1 MYWVLYTSSIQH
13 KDREHGEKGKLSPE
27 IRHILALA
35 PLSLQR
41 TPQSSLCAGD
51 GASLTPPAEAGSSG
65 RRAGTS
71 FMSELSAGNAPSL
84 PGSPALPAAP
94 SAALN
99 KFSPLGEKRVQRDI
113 FSYEESVSQPESDSL
128 VSEDEDEEDD
138 EEESEEELLALRRD
152 GWVWVSAAGFS
163 AGGRKQNNIKMCS
176 EENKENYIMLHG
188 CSFWSF
194 FNTGTSLVGVDK
206 SFTLQPWTTYVWSS
220 SASFQSWADRWRP
233 SAFSPAPSAS
243 PERALPA
250 TFQHCSY
257 SLQTEDENINELE
270 NFNQRSTNP
279 VLIHFL
285 PNVLWGSLTVRLS
298 GFLPQTRHDVS
309 LQLPQRRRLQR
320 LEVYL
325 NLLGVGVSERRLTG
339 LDDVNDTA
347 ELFAGQLVDVQAEL
361 ALLVVRHRRRLLLF
375 VWVKMAHEG
384 IVGHLRDDVG
394 LFGSVGGK
402 QGVFNKIKMCTM
414 QSTHKLSSRWQ
425 HSLAL
430 VVFLARCLLHRHHRA
445 GHTLA
450 LRFWSFGHFRG
461 LGRPDRCHI
470 LLYPPVLL
478 FLNLFLLLFVLLVFL
493 LLGFG
498 DGALWECGELLMN
511 SF

>member
-84 PGSPALPAAP
+84 LGSPALPAAP

-99 KFSPLGEKRVQRDI
+99 KFSPLGGEKSPTGHLFIWRVC
-113 FSYEESVSQPESDSL
+113 L
-128 VSEDEDEEDD
+128 
-138 EEESEEELLALRRD
+138 
-152 GWVWVSAAGFS
+152 S
-163 AGGRKQNNIKMCS
+163 AGVWLTCVWGRGRRGWWRRVRGGATGAETRRLGVGVGCRLLGWRKKTKQHQDVFRGKQ
-176 EENKENYIMLHG
+176 ENYIMLHG

-194 FNTGTSLVGVDK
+194 FNTGTSLVVVDK
-206 SFTLQPWTTYVWSS
+206 VSLFNHGRLTFGLHRLLSRVELTADVHQP
-220 SASFQSWADRWRP
+220 
-233 SAFSPAPSAS
+233 
-243 PERALPA
+243 
-250 TFQHCSY
+250 
-257 SLQTEDENINELE
+257 SLQLHLLLQSEL
-270 NFNQRSTNP
+270 FPRLSST
-279 VLIHFL
+279 VLTRCRQKTRTSMSWRTLTKDQLTQLIHFL

-430 VVFLARCLLHRHHRA
+430 VVFLARCLLHRHHGA

-498 DGALWECGELLMN
+498 DGALGECGELLMN

>member
-1 MYWVLYTSSIQH
+1 
-13 KDREHGEKGKLSPE
+13 
-27 IRHILALA
+27 
-35 PLSLQR
+35 
-41 TPQSSLCAGD
+41 
-51 GASLTPPAEAGSSG
+51 
-65 RRAGTS
+65 
-71 FMSELSAGNAPSL
+71 
-84 PGSPALPAAP
+84 
-94 SAALN
+94 
-99 KFSPLGEKRVQRDI
+99 
-113 FSYEESVSQPESDSL
+113 
-128 VSEDEDEEDD
+128 
-138 EEESEEELLALRRD
+138 
-152 GWVWVSAAGFS
+152 
-163 AGGRKQNNIKMCS
+163 
-176 EENKENYIMLHG
+176 MLHG

-194 FNTGTSLVGVDK
+194 FNTGTSLVVVDK
-206 SFTLQPWTTYVWSS
+206 VSLFNHGRLTFGLHRLLSRVELTADVHQP
-220 SASFQSWADRWRP
+220 
-233 SAFSPAPSAS
+233 
-243 PERALPA
+243 
-250 TFQHCSY
+250 
-257 SLQTEDENINELE
+257 SLQLHLLLQSEL
-270 NFNQRSTNP
+270 FPRLSST
-279 VLIHFL
+279 VLTRCRQKTRTSMSWRTLTKDQLTQLIHFL

-430 VVFLARCLLHRHHRA
+430 VVFLARCLLHRHHGA

-498 DGALWECGELLMN
+498 DGALGECSELLMN